1 MFIEN
6 ISKLIDS
13 FDIAI
18 FFSENSRSK
27 CRKDRKIK
35 ELEPMEVKKIRGKT
49 AVTIRLSFFKQY
61 IP

>member
-13 FDIAI
+13 
-18 FFSENSRSK
+18 SENSRSK

-49 AVTIRLSFFKQY
+49 AVTITQVL
-61 IP
+61 